1 MLDSTVRLDGDAE
14 ITIFDPP
21 VVFLFAKFASLTV
34 AALITRLD
42 YSVYPPLIWLY
53 SSYVKFWT

>member
-42 YSVYPPLIWLY
+42 YSVYPPLI
-53 SSYVKFWT
+53 